1 MSDFYQLRKDADYLA
16 ELSQASLL
24 RFHAN
29 AYSECGQAGILRA
42 IFRRCGLASGR
53 FVEFGAWDGC
63 HLSNCRALALR
74 GWNGVSIECEP
85 ERFKTLQANLPAG
98 STAICARVGDGQDQD
113 ATLESILETHDVTPS
128 SVDFL
133 SIDVDGLDLE
143 IFESLTMRPAVVLVE
158 GGFNY
163 NPQITHK
170 APRDYAAQ
178 NNQHPLG
185 AVISSARLRGYEAV
199 CFFQDTYLVRSD
211 LAHGFQEQIALGAEG
226 LFMDAWIFASPTA
239 RDYLMNLR
247 RTDSK
252 LQAFE
257 IDQTGYCLADPT
269 KAAD

>member
-1 MSDFYQLRKDADYLA
+1 MSDFYQLRRDAAYLA

-29 AYSECGQAGILRA
+29 AYSECGQDGILRE
-42 IFRRCGLASGR
+42 IFQRCGLERGR

-74 GWNGVSIECEP
+74 GWTGVSIECEP
-85 ERFKTLQANLPAG
+85 SRFETLRANLPVG
-98 STAICARVGDGQDQD
+98 SVAICARVGDGQDEN
-113 ATLESILETHDVTPS
+113 TPLESILEAHHIEPS

-133 SIDVDGLDLE
+133 SIDIDGLDLE
-143 IFESLTMRPAVVLVE
+143 IFESLTMRPAVILVE

-163 NPQITHK
+163 NPRITEK
-170 APRDYAAQ
+170 APRDYAAM

-185 AVISSARLRGYEAV
+185 AVICAARSHGYEAV

-211 LAHGFQEQIALGAEG
+211 LAHRFQDQIALGADG
-226 LFMDAWIFASPTA
+226 LFKDAWTFASPTA
-239 RDYLMNLR
+239 RDYLMRLR
-247 RTDSK
+247 QTDLS

-257 IDQTGYCLADPT
+257 IAQAGYCMADPT
-269 KAAD
+269 ALPG